1 MGWGRLK
8 SGECTHVLVFSERGK
23 REKKIPN
30 IPALSLLV
38 SAAQGLIGIMSGAAS
53 C

>member
-1 MGWGRLK
+1 MGGGRLK
-8 SGECTHVLVFSERGK
+8 SGECTHALVFSGQGK
-23 REKKIPN
+23 RGGKIPN

-38 SAAQGLIGIMSGAAS
+38 SAQGLIGIMSDTDS